1 MLVPLKSLYTFFRN
15 SFFPVTKCEQI
26 KIELVNI
33 PDIMKVLDCPNG
45 FVYLNN
51 RCFKV
56 LDDNT
61 YDKHLAICDD
71 MLGELMSVGSSGDVN
86 VLVAKALLTMFSKTK
101 AFLGVKSM
109 SNGTWVNITGNARY
123 GQ

>member
-1 MLVPLKSLYTFFRN
+1 
-15 SFFPVTKCEQI
+15 
-26 KIELVNI
+26 
-33 PDIMKVLDCPNG
+33 MKVLDCPNG

-123 GQ
+123 RHSHNLLTLTLLKMSFK

>member
-1 MLVPLKSLYTFFRN
+1 
-15 SFFPVTKCEQI
+15 
-26 KIELVNI
+26 
-33 PDIMKVLDCPNG
+33 
-45 FVYLNN
+45 
-51 RCFKV
+51 
-56 LDDNT
+56 
-61 YDKHLAICDD
+61 
-71 MLGELMSVGSSGDVN
+71 MSVGSSGDVN